1 MYLMV
6 KSLLQSVHLFSV
18 VIWANIFTV
27 LSFITIAFDRMKSES
42 VSHVWFFATPWTVAH
57 QAPLSMEFSKQE
69 YWSGYLFAS
78 PGALPEPGITLR
90 SPELQA
96 DSLPSEPPGKP
107 LWQNILKQKNPCAQH
122 YRRVHLPL

>member
-42 VSHVWFFATPWTVAH
+42 VSHV
-57 QAPLSMEFSKQE
+57 
-69 YWSGYLFAS
+69 
-78 PGALPEPGITLR
+78 
-90 SPELQA
+90 
-96 DSLPSEPPGKP
+96 
-107 LWQNILKQKNPCAQH
+107 
-122 YRRVHLPL
+122 